1 VLHDIFGGK
10 MEKSEVLNVRVNES
24 EKKKIKILSMKAG
37 VTQSDF
43 LRRLI
48 NEEFSRKE
56 KKENFEEKVINE
68 LSSLKT
74 KIDVSSHIAL
84 MNYIDRIM
92 GLEENFGMKR
102 KPDESHEDFKKR
114 LDLFDQKYLKND
126 LEHAADLMK
135 NLKAVL
141 E

>member
-1 VLHDIFGGK
+1 

-37 VTQSDF
+37 LTQSDF

-68 LSSLKT
+68 ISSLKT
-74 KIDVSSHIAL
+74 KIDVSSHIGL
-84 MNYIDRIM
+84 MNYIDRMIAFLDQPEM
-92 GLEENFGMKR
+92 LQKDGEADDVYKARVHALEQR
-102 KPDESHEDFKKR
+102 IVR
-114 LDLFDQKYLKND
+114 
-126 LEHAADLMK
+126 ADLRQSAALLRLVNK
-135 NLKAVL
+135 VL
-141 E
+141 DE